1 MNETLNKRII
11 DIVIKLKNGCIQRED
26 SIREEFSV
34 SPAEYRAILAI
45 LPGEK
50 TTGGSLSKKMGLSIS
65 RGSRIIEKL
74 MSKEYIKQVPT
85 DKDRRCLMLMLT
97 EKGIKLRKKIDNLLN
112 KCEDEIKSRIPEVEM
127 DVIINSLQKLT
138 SILNSNIN

>member
-1 MNETLNKRII
+1 MKEELNNRII
-11 DIVIKLKNGCIQRED
+11 DIVIMLKNSCIQRED
-26 SIREEFSV
+26 SIREEFSI
-34 SPAEYRAILAI
+34 SPAEYRAILSI

-74 MSKEYIKQVPT
+74 MSKEYLMQVPT
-85 DKDRRCLMLMLT
+85 DNDRRCLMLMLT
-97 EKGIKLRKKIDNLLN
+97 ENGIKLRKKIDNMLN
-112 KCEDEIKSRIPEVEM
+112 KCEEEIKSKIPEADM
-127 DVIINSLQKLT
+127 DDMINSLQKLT

>member
-11 DIVIKLKNGCIQRED
+11 DIVIMLKNGCIQRED

-34 SPAEYRAILAI
+34 TPAEYRAILAI
-45 LPGEK
+45 MPGEK
-50 TTGGSLSKKMGLSIS
+50 ATGGSLSKKMGLSIS

-74 MSKEYIKQVPT
+74 MSKEYLKQVPT

-97 EKGIKLRKKIDNLLN
+97 EKGIKLRKKIDNMLN
-112 KCEDEIKSRIPEVEM
+112 KCEDEIKSKIPNVEM
-127 DVIINSLQKLT
+127 NDIINSLQKLT

>member
-1 MNETLNKRII
+1 MKEDLNNRII
-11 DIVIKLKNGCIQRED
+11 DIVIMLKNGCIQRED

-97 EKGIKLRKKIDNLLN
+97 EKGIKLRKKIDNLLD

-127 DVIINSLQKLT
+127 NDIINSLQKLT